1 MEDVPRTANEPRQV
15 AASLGGCLTEGSKG
29 RRIVAIPC
37 AGRSE
42 PEIRTE
48 LRLWISRRNRRR
60 QVSHLVA
67 GTAGVSVTGT
77 SRQFLKLS
85 DLTDRSQPPKLF
97 VQWFLN
103 KYISCVFLNIS

>member
-48 LRLWISRRNRRR
+48 LRLWSSRRNRRR
-60 QVSHLVA
+60 PVSHLVA
-67 GTAGVSVTGT
+67 GTAGVSVTEAGDICSWRSREIFPEITMRTT
-77 SRQFLKLS
+77 SQHCRVASAQ
-85 DLTDRSQPPKLF
+85 Q
-97 VQWFLN
+97 
-103 KYISCVFLNIS
+103 I